1 MRPWRAAAVALA
13 ALGALTLAAG
23 CRPAAPPAAGIQ
35 VLEAS
40 LETLQQAILS
50 GDTSCAAVVEAHL
63 ARIEAF
69 DTVRGL
75 GAITFLNPAAPT
87 RAAELD
93 AALARG
99 ETPGPLFCAPLLVKD
114 NFDTH
119 DLPTT
124 AGSIALAE
132 HRPEADAFVLARLR
146 AAGAI
151 VLAKTNMGEWAFSPR
166 QTVSSTHG
174 RTVNAYAPARTPAGS
189 SGGTASGVAA
199 SFGVAGLG
207 TDTGNSV
214 RGPSAHLGLV
224 GLRPTLGLVSRSGIV
239 PLAWDRD
246 TAGPMARSV
255 RDAAR
260 LLDVMAGS
268 DPEDDYT
275 LAADARRAADYTAA
289 LDRDALQG
297 RRLAVLWPHAD
308 PQDSD
313 LEVTTLFTRALED
326 LEHLGATLLPA
337 WRVPELDT
345 LLTPEMFCGRFRY
358 DMARYLERLGARA
371 PLTDVAEV
379 LDTGQHSPD
388 VEAGLRR
395 ALETAV
401 DRHPGDSNPNCR
413 EFAAHEGR
421 QALLAAVTAAMDA
434 DAVDALV
441 FPSWR
446 HAPAALETAVEDYR
460 GDNSQGV
467 VPAAGLPAVT
477 VPMGMLWG
485 ELPAGLQF
493 VGRRWDDARLLA
505 MAYAYEQGT
514 SHRRPP
520 QGFPPLTP

>member
-1 MRPWRAAAVALA
+1 MKCWAGAAIALA
-13 ALGALTLAAG
+13 GLTLAAG
-23 CRPAAPPAAGIQ
+23 CRPTAPPAAGIQ
-35 VLEAS
+35 VMEAS
-40 LETLQQAILS
+40 LDTLQQAIRT
-50 GDTSCAAVVEAHL
+50 GDTRCVSVVEAYL

-69 DTVRGL
+69 DGPREL
-75 GAITFLNPAAPT
+75 GAISLLNPAA
-87 RAAELD
+87 RAQAVEID

-99 ETPGPLFCAPLLVKD
+99 ETPGALFCAPLLIKD
-114 NFDTH
+114 NFDTD

-124 AGSIALAE
+124 AGSIAWAG
-132 HRPEADAFVLARLR
+132 HRPDTDAQVVRRLR

-151 VLAKTNMGEWAFSPR
+151 VVAKTNMGEWAFSPR
-166 QTVSSTHG
+166 QTVSSSQG
-174 RTVNAYAPARTPAGS
+174 RTVNAYASGRTPAGS

-224 GLRPTLGLVSRSGIV
+224 GLRPTLGLVSRAGIV

-246 TAGPMARSV
+246 TAGPMTRNV

-260 LLDVMAGS
+260 LLNVMAGS
-268 DPEDDYT
+268 DPEDRYT
-275 LAADARRAADYTAA
+275 LSADARRAADYTAA
-289 LDRDALQG
+289 LDLEALQG

-313 LEVTTLFTRALED
+313 PEVTALFSRALED
-326 LEHLGATLLPA
+326 LERLGATLLPA
-337 WRVPELDT
+337 WRVPELET
-345 LLTPEMFCGRFRY
+345 LLTPDMFCARFRY
-358 DMARYLERLGARA
+358 DMARYLEGLGPDA
-371 PLTDVAEV
+371 PMTDVLEV

-395 ALETAV
+395 ALDTEI
-401 DRHPGDSNPNCR
+401 DRHPGDTDPNCR
-413 EFAAHEGR
+413 EFADHAAR

-441 FPSWR
+441 FPTWR
-446 HAPAALETAVEDYR
+446 HAPAPVETAIEDYR
-460 GDNSQGV
+460 GDNSQGL

-485 ELPAGLQF
+485 ELPTGLQF
-493 VGRRWDDARLLA
+493 AGRRWDDARLLA
-505 MAYAYEQGT
+505 MAYAYEQAT
-514 SHRRPP
+514 AHRRPP
-520 QGFPPLTP
+520 RGFPPLSP